1 MIASLFSPAA
11 FGLAAVTVA
20 IAVLTFLELA
30 PARHHLPRE
39 RRRPDQ
45 ASGPGLLNRTATA
58 LTEAIDALLRRR
70 GTTGAGQL
78 ERAGVRMGLQ
88 DYVFLVVVATI
99 VAFALGLILSGP
111 VMGVFLALLAPALAA
126 CASAGATI
134 SATGSTNCWKFRRAS
149 LKSN

>member
-20 IAVLTFLELA
+20 IAVLTFLALA
-30 PARHHLPRE
+30 PARNHIPRE

-45 ASGPGLLNRTATA
+45 AAGPGLLNRTATA

-111 VMGVFLALLAPALAA
+111 VMGVFLALLAPAGGYVL
-126 CASAGATI
+126 
-134 SATGSTNCWKFRRAS
+134 
-149 LKSN
+149 L